1 MTNLLLQLCI
11 WSTCVS
17 ELLSTHIVLS
27 TAERVKRDVIL
38 PQSPGSKE
46 DVLDDDSSSSEVVNL
61 NSTAA
66 SVPPEIKSETTF
78 GQDRLSDL
86 KIIDQLLRAYDRRAT
101 PTNKIGRPTEV
112 GCELFIRSFG
122 SISEKTMDYQ
132 VDLYLRQH
140 WEDPRLN
147 HKAIAEALDL
157 NDPKLVQ
164 AIWKPEVY
172 FPNAKEGEFQYVT
185 VPNVLLRIKPNGQ
198 ILYMLRLKMK
208 FSCMMELNKYPLD
221 VQVCTMEIASFSKT
235 TRELLLAW
243 NKENPVDLSSDLKM
257 PQFTMEQVVTDHC
270 EELSLIGNYSCLVA
284 KFHLSRSVGFHMVQS
299 YIPTILIVVISWVS
313 FWMDV
318 DAVPGRTTL
327 GVTTLLT
334 VSSKSAGLNAETPQ
348 VSYVKA
354 IDVWMGACTAF
365 IFAALIEFTVVNYMW
380 RRQKLGFTMEQAAAA
395 AEAAAAGARAS
406 SGGQFGHRGMAFTLD
421 NSVFANS
428 NEDENEDDEVDETP
442 MLGEDMEL
450 KRNQQRTSSH
460 LTSHLSKGTEAP
472 SGQNGQ
478 SLPAS
483 SHLREDGSDG
493 SCGRIPETGERMTR
507 MMKNPSSSFGMP
519 RLTVA
524 DQMRLFRYQKNGKN
538 YFASCGIR
546 FDESCRVL
554 FPFLFMCFNIF
565 YWWYYLYH

>member
-1 MTNLLLQLCI
+1 MEM
-11 WSTCVS
+11 S
-17 ELLSTHIVLS
+17 
-27 TAERVKRDVIL
+27 
-38 PQSPGSKE
+38 G
-46 DVLDDDSSSSEVVNL
+46 
-61 NSTAA
+61 
-66 SVPPEIKSETTF
+66 F

-86 KIIDQLLRAYDRRAT
+86 KIIDQLLRSYDRRAT
-101 PTNKIGRPTEV
+101 PTNKIGTPTEV

-147 HKAIAEALDL
+147 HKAITEALDL

-185 VPNVLLRIKPNGQ
+185 VPNVLLRLKPNGH

-221 VQVCTMEIASFSKT
+221 VQICTMEIASFSKT

-257 PQFTMEQVVTDHC
+257 PQFTMERVVTDQC
-270 EELSLIGNYSCLVA
+270 EEHSLIGNYSCLVA

-299 YIPTILIVVISWVS
+299 YVPTILIVVISWVS

-365 IFAALIEFTVVNYMW
+365 IFAALIEFTVVNYLW
-380 RRQKLGFTMEQAAAA
+380 RREKLGFTLDQAT
-395 AEAAAAGARAS
+395 ARANS
-406 SGGQFGHRGMAFTLD
+406 TQGPRGLAGRVGMSFTLD
-421 NSVFANS
+421 NTLFMD
-428 NEDENEDDEVDETP
+428 EDGASGDGEGEAET
-442 MLGEDMEL
+442 MEL
-450 KRNQQRTSSH
+450 TQVRWNPSTAWSAQDTIMVGVIRTEGTPNPSH
-460 LTSHLSKGTEAP
+460 RPRSTHLAMASIVRLGVEVNLDSNNNNNNRETHKFCLV
-472 SGQNGQ
+472 
-478 SLPAS
+478 SLW
-483 SHLREDGSDG
+483 LIKCVFTDTRTT
-493 SCGRIPETGERMTR
+493 GRI
-507 MMKNPSSSFGMP
+507 
-519 RLTVA
+519 
-524 DQMRLFRYQKNGKN
+524 
-538 YFASCGIR
+538 I
-546 FDESCRVL
+546 
-554 FPFLFMCFNIF
+554 
-565 YWWYYLYH
+565 